1 MKEKYLFFQNAAND
15 CMIYPLKNLKSV
27 EAASTALNFTFD
39 TIAGEDILQVT
50 CAADE
55 HRSLVDLATFLGGPV
70 HNDGVYVIADDVNGV
85 YAVSGFTAVGAAG

>member
-39 TIAGEDILQVT
+39 TIAGEDVLAVT

-70 HNDGVYVIADDVNGV
+70 HNDGVYVIADDANSV
-85 YAVSGFTAVGAAG
+85 YAVSGFTAVGAAS